1 MKNEIKENIIEN
13 KLKYDNTIIMTYKI
27 TYPQIISSK
36 YKLGKDIFNRY
47 NEKIAQDLKTYTEGE
62 LYLQA
67 KEVYEYNKKHGYPVM
82 VFEVIL
88 ETKITYNEDK
98 ILSLYQDQ
106 YTFTGGAHGSTV
118 RTSQNWNLATARQIQ
133 LYSLYSNPYF
143 LLDIL
148 RKINLQIANEKENY
162 FDNYCELVLET
173 FNPNQYYITDKG
185 INIFFGQYDIAPY
198 SSGIPVFLV

>member
-1 MKNEIKENIIEN
+1 MNEIKENIIEN

-27 TYPQIISSK
+27 KYPQMISSK

-47 NEKIAQDLKTYTEGE
+47 NEKIAQDLKQYIEGE
-62 LYLQA
+62 LYSQA

-148 RKINLQIANEKENY
+148 KKINLQIANEKENY

>member
-1 MKNEIKENIIEN
+1 MNEIKENIIEN
-13 KLKYDNTIIMTYKI
+13 KLTYDNTIILTYRIK
-27 TYPQIISSK
+27 YPQIVSTK

-47 NEKIAQDLKTYTEGE
+47 NKKIVQDLKVYTEGE
-62 LYLQA
+62 LYSQA
-67 KEVYEYNKKHGYPVM
+67 KEIYEYNKKHGYPVM

-98 ILSLYQDQ
+98 IISLYQDQ
-106 YTFTGGAHGSTV
+106 YVFTGGAHGSTI
-118 RTSQNWNLATARQIQ
+118 RKTQNWNLYTARQIQ
-133 LYSLYSNPYF
+133 LYRLYSNPYF

-173 FNPNQYYITDKG
+173 FNPNQYYITKKG

-198 SSGIPVFLV
+198 STGIPVFLV

>member
-1 MKNEIKENIIEN
+1 MNEIKENIIEN
-13 KLKYDNTIIMTYKI
+13 ELKYDNTTILTYKI
-27 TYPQIISSK
+27 KYPQIISSR

-47 NEKIAQDLKTYTEGE
+47 NERIVQDLKQYIEGE

-88 ETKITYNEDK
+88 ETKITYNQDK

-118 RTSQNWNLATARQIQ
+118 RTSQNWNLAVARQIG
-133 LYSLYSNPYF
+133 LYMLYSNPYF
-143 LLDIL
+143 LLHIL

-173 FNPNQYYITDKG
+173 FNPNQYYITKEG
-185 INIFFGQYDIAPY
+185 IKIFFEQYDIAPY
-198 SSGIPVFLV
+198 STGIPVFLV

>member
-1 MKNEIKENIIEN
+1 MMNEIKENIIEN
-13 KLKYDNTIIMTYKI
+13 ELKYDNTTILTYKI
-27 TYPQIISSK
+27 KYPQIISSR

-47 NEKIAQDLKTYTEGE
+47 NERIVQDLKQYIEGE

-67 KEVYEYNKKHGYPVM
+67 KEVYEYNKKQGYPVM

-88 ETKITYNEDK
+88 ETKITYNQDK

-118 RTSQNWNLATARQIQ
+118 RTSQNWNLAVARQIG
-133 LYSLYSNPYF
+133 LYMLYSNPYF

-162 FDNYCELVLET
+162 FDDSCELVLET
-173 FNPNQYYITDKG
+173 FNPNQYYITKEG
-185 INIFFGQYDIAPY
+185 INIFFEQYDIAPY
-198 SSGIPVFLV
+198 STGIPVFLV

>member
-1 MKNEIKENIIEN
+1 MNEIKENIIEN
-13 KLKYDNTIIMTYKI
+13 ELKYDNTTILTYKI
-27 TYPQIISSK
+27 KYPQIISSR

-47 NEKIAQDLKTYTEGE
+47 NERIVQDLKQYIEGE

-88 ETKITYNEDK
+88 ETKITYNQDK

-118 RTSQNWNLATARQIQ
+118 RTSQNWNLAVARHIG
-133 LYSLYSNPYF
+133 LYMLYSNPYF
-143 LLDIL
+143 LLHIL

-173 FNPNQYYITDKG
+173 FNPNQYYITKEG
-185 INIFFGQYDIAPY
+185 IKIFFEQYDIAPY
-198 SSGIPVFLV
+198 STGIPVFLV

>member
-1 MKNEIKENIIEN
+1 MNEIKENIIEN
-13 KLKYDNTIIMTYKI
+13 ELKYDNTTILTYKI
-27 TYPQIISSK
+27 KYPQIISSR

-47 NEKIAQDLKTYTEGE
+47 NERIVQDLKQYIEGE

-88 ETKITYNEDK
+88 ETKITYNQDK

-118 RTSQNWNLATARQIQ
+118 RTSQNWNLAVARQIG
-133 LYSLYSNPYF
+133 LYMLYSNPYF
-143 LLDIL
+143 LLHIL

-162 FDNYCELVLET
+162 FDDYCELVLEN

-185 INIFFGQYDIAPY
+185 INIFFEQYDIAPY

>member
-98 ILSLYQDQ
+98 L
-106 YTFTGGAHGSTV
+106 
-118 RTSQNWNLATARQIQ
+118 
-133 LYSLYSNPYF
+133 
-143 LLDIL
+143 
-148 RKINLQIANEKENY
+148 
-162 FDNYCELVLET
+162 
-173 FNPNQYYITDKG
+173 
-185 INIFFGQYDIAPY
+185 
-198 SSGIPVFLV
+198 

>member
-1 MKNEIKENIIEN
+1 MNEIKENIIEN
-13 KLKYDNTIIMTYKI
+13 ELKYDNTTILTYKI
-27 TYPQIISSK
+27 KYPQIISSR

-47 NEKIAQDLKTYTEGE
+47 NERIVQDLKQYIEGE

-67 KEVYEYNKKHGYPVM
+67 KEVYEYNKKQGYPVM

-88 ETKITYNEDK
+88 ETKITYNQDK

-118 RTSQNWNLATARQIQ
+118 RTSQNWNLAVARQIG
-133 LYSLYSNPYF
+133 LYMLYSNPYF

-162 FDNYCELVLET
+162 FDDSCELVLET
-173 FNPNQYYITDKG
+173 FNPNQYYITKEG
-185 INIFFGQYDIAPY
+185 INIFFEQYDIAPY
-198 SSGIPVFLV
+198 STGIPVFLV

>member
-27 TYPQIISSK
+27 RYPQIISSK

-47 NEKIAQDLKTYTEGE
+47 NEKIAEDLKTYTEGE

-98 ILSLYQDQ
+98 ILGLYQDQ

>member
-1 MKNEIKENIIEN
+1 MNEIKENIIEN
-13 KLKYDNTIIMTYKI
+13 KLTYDNTIILTYRIK
-27 TYPQIISSK
+27 YPQIVSTK

-47 NEKIAQDLKTYTEGE
+47 NEKIAQNLKVYTEGE
-62 LYLQA
+62 LYSQA

-98 ILSLYQDQ
+98 IISLYQDQ
-106 YTFTGGAHGSTV
+106 YVFTGGAHGSTIR
-118 RTSQNWNLATARQIQ
+118 RTQNWNLYTARQIQ

-173 FNPNQYYITDKG
+173 FNPNQYYITKKG

-198 SSGIPVFLV
+198 STGIPVFLV

>member
-1 MKNEIKENIIEN
+1 MNEIKENIIEN
-13 KLKYDNTIIMTYKI
+13 KLIYDNTIILTYRIK
-27 TYPQIISSK
+27 YPQIVSTK

-47 NEKIAQDLKTYTEGE
+47 NKKIVQDLKVYTEGE
-62 LYLQA
+62 LYSQA
-67 KEVYEYNKKHGYPVM
+67 KEIYEYNKKHGYPVM

-98 ILSLYQDQ
+98 IISLYQDQ
-106 YTFTGGAHGSTV
+106 YVFTGGAHGSTI
-118 RTSQNWNLATARQIQ
+118 RKTQNWNLYTARQIQ
-133 LYSLYSNPYF
+133 LYRLYSNPYF

-173 FNPNQYYITDKG
+173 FNPNQYYITKKG

-198 SSGIPVFLV
+198 STGIPVFLV